1 MSRSTI
7 SDASFTTACEEQL
20 PQRASQRTAP
30 HPHWL
35 PPSVLAQNRQRAAA
49 AKMPAEKPDTTTTSA
64 AAAAGA
70 TTTPPPPETHLPPS
84 ARAPHPHWLTSTPAP
99 AAHLTTQRRPLPI
112 LTIPRSQPPP
122 TAQQARAPLR
132 PRRSARAR
140 APLPPVFERKDEW
153 EEDDDGASD
162 DSAKTTA
169 SRRMRRMQS
178 DWVRVG
184 EEREAA
190 SEAWE
195 EVREGETDVGVWED
209 EEREREVEED
219 RGGEDEEWEEVREE
233 DAERWEGLSVKAF
246 VGTLW
251 KALVKMQ

>member
-1 MSRSTI
+1 MKSNCHSAPLNAQHLTHTGSHQAYLLRTDSAPPPQKCLPKSLTQPPPAPPPPPAQRQHHHHQKPTCHLPPARLTLTG
-7 SDASFTTACEEQL
+7 SHP
-20 PQRASQRTAP
+20 PQRA
-30 HPHWL
+30 
-35 PPSVLAQNRQRAAA
+35 
-49 AKMPAEKPDTTTTSA
+49 
-64 AAAAGA
+64 
-70 TTTPPPPETHLPPS
+70 
-84 ARAPHPHWLTSTPAP
+84 

-233 DAERWEGLSVKAF
+233 DAER
-246 VGTLW
+246 
-251 KALVKMQ
+251 